1 MIYIMKNYIISL
13 TILATL
19 AFAQSCLPLD
29 VAPPNS
35 ITDELIQKM
44 LKGNDEAAKELII
57 NAIGTSIENNFNL
70 AGYSWSGYSS
80 YPSNSQYDQDFL
92 MSMRGNDVVLGVIS
106 THSSDHNSA
115 YGLTA
120 TYSIADNTYPYYALS
135 AVMLTNANKVLNFM
149 TAENAKL
156 SSNVK
161 IYRGRALALR
171 AYAYMQLM
179 ERFQKAYTNGGADGK
194 GMPIYTEYKLNDPAP
209 ISSAKDTYKFIL
221 DDLKEAVEALK
232 ESGYTADTKDVD
244 LGVAQ
249 FLLARAAL
257 WCGEWDTCITA
268 CEDLTTKYSSFI
280 KEANYGSKE
289 ENHAAVCAGTKEFKA
304 EDNAFLA
311 LKNNPEAIMGFK
323 NGDGSND
330 FPSLFNNV
338 YGNGLSGPSNEAT
351 RIDERLYALI
361 DENDFRKSMFTKE
374 KLNYTYKIDNAGK
387 TQTNEIPQYAN
398 LKYAASICLG
408 AKARDHNNSC
418 DNIVFR
424 SSEVYLMLA
433 EAYAQKN
440 NATKTKEVLNIL
452 LAARTKAGAPALTC
466 DTYSSMAGKTLLQ
479 MVQLQTRI
487 ELWLENGR
495 EFYNNKRWNFPVD
508 RTSSGNHVRTVEKLA
523 VSEMVLSIPK
533 QEAATNTHWAD

>member
-1 MIYIMKNYIISL
+1 MKNYIISL
-13 TILATL
+13 TILAAL
-19 AFAQSCLPLD
+19 VFAQSCLSLD

-44 LKGNDEAAKELII
+44 LQGDDDAAKGLII

-70 AGYSWSGYSS
+70 VGHTWSGYSS
-80 YPSNSQYDQDFL
+80 YPYNSQYDQDFM
-92 MSMRGNDVVLGVIS
+92 MSMMGNDAVLGVIS
-106 THSSDHNSA
+106 THSSAHNSS

-179 ERFQKAYTNGGADGK
+179 ERFQQAYTNGGEGGK

-221 DDLKEAVEALK
+221 NDLKEAVEALK

-249 FLLARAAL
+249 YLLVRAAL
-257 WCGEWDTCITA
+257 WCGEWDTCISVGEALTA
-268 CEDLTTKYSSFI
+268 KYSSFI

-289 ENHAAVCAGTKEFKA
+289 ENHAAICEGTKDFKA

-323 NGDGSND
+323 NGDGSHD
-330 FPSLFNNV
+330 YPSMFNNV
-338 YGNGLSGPSNEAT
+338 YSNSLAGPSNEAT
-351 RIDERLYALI
+351 RIDNRLYELI
-361 DENDFRKSMFTKE
+361 DDMDFRKSVFTKE
-374 KLNYTYKIDNAGK
+374 KKNYTYIVDNAGK
-387 TQTNEIPQYAN
+387 VETNEIPAYAN

-408 AKARDHNNSC
+408 GKKRDHNNSC
-418 DNIVFR
+418 DNIIFR

-433 EAYAQKN
+433 EAYANKN
-440 NATKTKEVLNIL
+440 DAAKTKATLNKL
-452 LAARTKAGAPALTC
+452 LAARTKAGAPVLNC
-466 DTYSSMAGKTLLQ
+466 DNYASMAGKTPLE

-487 ELWLENGR
+487 EMWLENGR
-495 EFYNNKRWNFPVD
+495 EFYNNKRWNIPVD
-508 RTSSGNHVRTVEKLA
+508 RSSSKNHVRIVEKLG
-523 VSEMVLSIPK
+523 VKDMVLAIPK